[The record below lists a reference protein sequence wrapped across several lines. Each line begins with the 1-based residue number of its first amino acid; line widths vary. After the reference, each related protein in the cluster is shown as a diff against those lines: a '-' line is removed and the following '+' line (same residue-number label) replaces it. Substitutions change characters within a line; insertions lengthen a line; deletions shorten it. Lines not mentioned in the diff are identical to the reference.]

1 GMRKAIAALTV
12 IGALGMPAAASA
24 ANQRPY
30 PKLPT
35 HVAHPGSAI
44 VAFNTPIQASGDQF
58 AATAGTQA
66 AGSDIAALNSTLSQL
81 HATSVTHLFTNIPA
95 DQLAAARAK
104 AMAATGH
111 YVTDFTQVYQI
122 SYDPQINSGTAAND
136 LAQSKLV

>member
-1 GMRKAIAALTV
+1 MRKAIAALTV

-35 HVAHPGSAI
+35 NVAHPGSAI

-66 AGSDIAALNSTLSQL
+66 ASSDIAALNSTLASL
-81 HATSVTHLFTNIPA
+81 KATPLLELGMRLGEGTGAVLAIPIVRAAAHLFTDVA
-95 DQLAAARAK
+95 ALEDVLAGK
-104 AMAATGH
+104 
-111 YVTDFTQVYQI
+111 I
-122 SYDPQINSGTAAND
+122 
-136 LAQSKLV
+136 